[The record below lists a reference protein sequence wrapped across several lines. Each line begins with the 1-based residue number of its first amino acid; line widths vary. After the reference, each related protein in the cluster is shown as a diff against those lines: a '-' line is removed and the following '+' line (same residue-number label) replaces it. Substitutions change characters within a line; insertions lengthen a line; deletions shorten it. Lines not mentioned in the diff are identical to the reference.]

1 VRAYHGVLEKLK
13 IKPNRSLADD
23 MQLQTPVMSYGG
35 SARATVPKGI
45 ERIGAA
51 KGAAAA
57 NGKADCG
64 CGGPSHEECHCHAE
78 SKGEPGH
85 ALNGKPVSKQDLP
98 DFAAM
103 TRAEK
108 LAYNKA
114 QRDRVFG

>member
-1 VRAYHGVLEKLK
+1 
-13 IKPNRSLADD
+13 PNRALTDD
-23 MQLQTPVMSYGG
+23 MQLQTGVMSYGG

-45 ERIGAA
+45 DRIGLA

-57 NGKADCG
+57 SGKADCG

-78 SKGEPGH
+78 SKSESGH
-85 ALNGKPVSKQDLP
+85 ALDGKPAGKQDLP

-103 TRAEK
+103 TGAEK

-114 QRDRVFG
+114 RRDRVFG